1 MNYDLI
7 SEYWPEIWLGF
18 QTTLLLSCLV
28 IAISTPIAFLIAVI
42 RHLRIP
48 GLSPLLSGY
57 VHLFRALPA
66 LVVLFFAFYALPKL
80 GFALQPFPAA
90 VVGMVATSVA
100 YVSEDFRAGI
110 AAIGKGQWDAG
121 HALGLGVGRIVRRI
135 ILPQA
140 IPIMVPSFMT
150 NAIIIVKATAIA
162 SLIGVSELTGASMG
176 AMSITYS
183 ALDFLMIAAVLYL
196 IISAVLATLQAIIE
210 FALER
215 RLTARPRA

>member
-1 MNYDLI
+1 MI
-7 SEYWPEIWLGF
+7 STRQNPTPRPSSAFLTVDPERAGKQTGF
-18 QTTLLLSCLV
+18 LMIPHSPDDDAWGATRV
-28 IAISTPIAFLIAVI
+28 PIAII
-42 RHLRIP
+42 R
-48 GLSPLLSGY
+48 
-57 VHLFRALPA
+57 
-66 LVVLFFAFYALPKL
+66 
-80 GFALQPFPAA
+80 
-90 VVGMVATSVA
+90 
-100 YVSEDFRAGI
+100 
-110 AAIGKGQWDAG
+110 GQWDAG

-183 ALDFLMIAAVLYL
+183 ALDFLMIAAALYL